1 MDQQTILAILAKY
14 GSTMTPDALRQ
25 ADAELRALGITQ
37 EFNSAGEPRG
47 RLYLPDGRTVDLGDF
62 GGPWQ
67 WVDRGVMGGGG
78 DTSGGGGD
86 TSGGGDTGGSGGSV
100 SSVGGVGSNG
110 LPTPGPAGV
119 LNTAG
124 ITEALRGTPG
134 YQFAFSE
141 GQRGIQSSAA
151 ARGTLLTG
159 GTLKAL
165 AQYGTG
171 LADQTYGE
179 AVNRYQNL
187 AELGARVA
195 TSPI

>member
-78 DTSGGGGD
+78 DQTSTDTGGGD
-86 TSGGGDTGGSGGSV
+86 TSGGGGSAT
-100 SSVGGVGSNG
+100 SSGGSNG
-110 LPTPGPAGV
+110 LPVPGAAGA